1 MNHNHGL
8 KQHIPAEQYHAM
20 PGVSNSMLSAMK
32 RSPAHCHAIYL
43 DPKRPAQK
51 ESTPAMKAGTLAHS
65 SILEPHLTLDRYYL
79 KPDGLNFATKEGKAW
94 REEIPQGREIVT
106 RDDMEA
112 AEAQRNAI
120 LRVPVLA
127 NLLETGKPELSVFWQ
142 DATSGL
148 ECRSRPDWLHIT
160 GPTRVI
166 ALDIKT
172 IADLSPEAVSKS
184 IANYGY
190 HRQAA
195 HYTNGLIACGLVVEA
210 FVFGFVSGSY
220 PYLAAAFILDDEALQ
235 QGQDEVAELLD
246 LYAQCKRHNFWPAFG
261 DTYQL
266 IGLPTW
272 ARRSA
277 EVEVSYV

>member
-51 ESTPAMKAGTLAHS
+51 GSTPAMKAGTLAHS
-65 SILEPHLTLDRYYL
+65 SILEPHLTLDRYCL
-79 KPDGLNFATKEGKAW
+79 KPDGLSFATKEGKAW

-106 RDDMEA
+106 RDEMET
-112 AEAQRNAI
+112 AEAQREAVM
-120 LRVPVLA
+120 RVPVLTD
-127 NLLETGKPELSVFWQ
+127 LLKTGHAELSAFWR
-142 DATSGL
+142 DNVTGT
-148 ECRSRPDWLHIT
+148 ECRARPDWLHKT
-160 GPTRVI
+160 GPKNVI

-184 IANYGY
+184 IASYGY

-195 HYTNGLIACGLVVEA
+195 HYTNGLIACGLVVEV

-220 PYLAAAFILDDEALQ
+220 PYLAAAFILDEETLQ
-235 QGQDEVAELLD
+235 QGQDEIAELIE
-246 LYAQCKRHNFWPAFG
+246 LYAHCKFQNQWPAFG

-266 IGLPTW
+266 VGLPAW